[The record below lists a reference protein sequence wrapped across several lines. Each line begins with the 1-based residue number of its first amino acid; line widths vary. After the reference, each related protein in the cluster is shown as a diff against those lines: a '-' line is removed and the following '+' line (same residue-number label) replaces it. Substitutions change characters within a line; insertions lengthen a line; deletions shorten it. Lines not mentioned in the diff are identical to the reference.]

1 MRRTMLKSKIHR
13 ATLTG
18 TELHYQGS
26 ITVDEALLEAADIL
40 PGEQVHVL
48 NVNTGDRLVTYAIKA
63 TRGSGTVL
71 LNGPAARMG
80 VAGDPVIILTYCEI
94 EEERTR
100 TFKPA
105 VVLVDSRNRLRRKK
119 RGHT

>member
-40 PGEQVHVL
+40 HGEQVHVL
-48 NVNTGDRLVTYAIKA
+48 NVNTGDRLVTYAITA
-63 TRGSGTVL
+63 PRGSGTVL

-80 VAGDPVIILTYCEI
+80 MVGDPVVILTYCEL
-94 EEERTR
+94 EEEACRK
-100 TFKPA
+100 FKPV
-105 VVLVDSRNRLRRKK
+105 VVLVDAHNRPRAKK
-119 RGHT
+119 HRPK